1 MSLPAYTYDYSATD
15 FYVEDFGSLEQLFK
29 FWAWHGEY
37 DPVILT
43 LVLLKNNWGLDGD
56 LTANQLTF
64 TTGWYD
70 SKVSFPQICI
80 RPVGGSYS
88 ALTTGGTPRYQYGD
102 ALRVSIFVRPKQ
114 DSNTS
119 IGWAKSAMW
128 RIRREV
134 ERILKSGSR
143 LGTGPHEQFVILR
156 GWRERDNLTV
166 RPVLFSVEM
175 DLIDNFFRKSVV
187 VKGEGN

>member
-1 MSLPAYTYDYSATD
+1 MPVAYNFDYSATD
-15 FYVEDFGSLEQLFK
+15 FDAEDFVALDQLFK
-29 FWAWHGEY
+29 FWSWHGEY

-43 LVLLKNNWGLDGD
+43 LVLLKNNWSLDGD
-56 LTANQLTF
+56 LTGSQITF
-64 TTGWYD
+64 TTGWYN
-70 SKVSFPQICI
+70 SNISFPQICV
-80 RPVGGSYS
+80 RPVGGSYRV
-88 ALTTGGTPRYQYGD
+88 LTTGGTPRYQYGD
-102 ALRVSIFVRPKQ
+102 VLRVSIHVRPKQ

-119 IGWAKSAMW
+119 IGWAKSTMW
-128 RIRREV
+128 KLRKEV

-166 RPVLFSVEM
+166 RPVLFSAEIEFV
-175 DLIDNFFRKSVV
+175 DNFFRKSIV